1 MEDGCIKSFTS
12 VQSTVLISVGQTVLN
27 TSHHLTGV
35 LQHGSLCVSKVGQKF
50 FTSDTC
56 GRKHAPDQSLSDE
69 SRWSQRKAKPL
80 MTN

>member
-1 MEDGCIKSFTS
+1 MEVYVFFSNVFPKMVKSHVYKTHMSIYMCKTTS
-12 VQSTVLISVGQTVLN
+12 A
-27 TSHHLTGV
+27 
-35 LQHGSLCVSKVGQKF
+35 
-50 FTSDTC
+50 SDTC